1 MAQADEFSWMR
12 QLGTVCNRHVA
23 FTVRMKPCVQAEHKG
38 YCKQKRQLGG
48 QYAVDDAIRSRKRND
63 KVVTTI
69 IIIL

>member
-1 MAQADEFSWMR
+1 MAHADEFCWMR

-23 FTVRMKPCVQAEHKG
+23 STVRMKPCVQAEHKG

-48 QYAVDDAIRSRKRND
+48 QYAVDEVARSRKRNE
-63 KVVTTI
+63 KVFTTI